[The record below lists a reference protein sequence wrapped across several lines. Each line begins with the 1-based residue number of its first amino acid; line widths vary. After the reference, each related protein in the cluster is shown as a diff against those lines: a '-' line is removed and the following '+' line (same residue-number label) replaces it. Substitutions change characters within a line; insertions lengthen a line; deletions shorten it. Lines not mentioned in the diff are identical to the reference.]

1 MSVITTHNAG
11 FFSCC
16 SVKLHHIIQF
26 INSHATLPDVVDS
39 SAQFELYKP
48 NNNVDVTYDFFE
60 HYDNIDTSITSP
72 IDYTY
77 LYQFN
82 IYSTLDNNISTAVK
96 KYFSP
101 SQKIIGIREHIK
113 QKYNI
118 DYENAIAVHYRGTDK
133 YTETE
138 LASFDNFYDKITDLQ
153 RLNEDTP
160 VIIQTDSSQFVDY
173 INSKNLPN
181 IIILNEASTSYTASG
196 IHHEKTSMENHYDI
210 LNLFAIYLILCNCK
224 YLICGSGNGSMWM
237 VFYRENCKGVYQFLN
252 GKWYNSD

>member
-26 INSHATLPDVVDS
+26 INLHSTLPDIVDS
-39 SAQFELYKP
+39 SAQFELYKLD
-48 NNNVDVTYDFFE
+48 NNVDVTYDFFK
-60 HYDNIDTSITSP
+60 HYDHIDTSINSP

-82 IYSTLDNNISTAVK
+82 IYSTLDNNINTVIT

-101 SQKIIGIREHIK
+101 SQKIISIREHIK

-118 DYENAIAVHYRGTDK
+118 DYNSSIAVYYRGTDK
-133 YTETE
+133 YTETA
-138 LASFDNFYDKITDLQ
+138 LAGFDNFYDKIKEIT
-153 RLNEDTP
+153 RVNKDTT

-173 INSKNLPN
+173 INTKNLTN
-181 IIILNEASTSYTASG
+181 IIILHEASTSYSASG
-196 IHHEKTSMENHYDI
+196 IHHEKTNMENYYDM
-210 LNLFAIYLILCNCK
+210 LNLFAIYLILCKCK

-252 GKWYNSD
+252 GTWHNSD